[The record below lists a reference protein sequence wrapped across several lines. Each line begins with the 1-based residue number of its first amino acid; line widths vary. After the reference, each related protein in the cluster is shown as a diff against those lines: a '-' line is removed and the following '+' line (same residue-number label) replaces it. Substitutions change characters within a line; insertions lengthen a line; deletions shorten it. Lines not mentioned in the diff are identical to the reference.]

1 MEGGHGG
8 NTTDQSVPIILSN
21 FEVNTVGLHV
31 LLYTAQ
37 ELGFKGGVQHGTNDD
52 ATPTGRAVANARSAG
67 AAAKKRVRQ
76 LQRLPFVRQLKRPN
90 LGDAG
95 QTVVRMLAS
104 TPPND

>member
-1 MEGGHGG
+1 
-8 NTTDQSVPIILSN
+8 
-21 FEVNTVGLHV
+21 
-31 LLYTAQ
+31 
-37 ELGFKGGVQHGTNDD
+37 
-52 ATPTGRAVANARSAG
+52 
-67 AAAKKRVRQ
+67 VRQ